1 MKPLPF
7 IHQPDRV
14 AREASNLSADDWW
27 YQTRE
32 KIIRFFHLCSFH
44 LCFFSG
50 LEILIL
56 QRSLYDKLYCFISA
70 GSRVSWSLCSVPHI
84 IRLHCTLSMQTNWA
98 ALSVWKVSIYE
109 HNLFRP
115 RWKATLASLWLS
127 IMDSVFFFLKKS
139 YAVFGG
145 QHKGM
150 ISWWLIIRRPGREIK
165 VAFSN
170 KLWRSVDKT

>member
-14 AREASNLSADDWW
+14 ARKASNMSADDWW

-32 KIIRFFHLCSFH
+32 KIIIFFHLCSFH
-44 LCFFSG
+44 MCFFSG

-70 GSRVSWSLCSVPHI
+70 GSRVSLCSVPHI
-84 IRLHCTLSMQTNWA
+84 IRLHFTLSIQTNWA

-109 HNLFRP
+109 QNLFRP

-127 IMDSVFFFLKKS
+127 IMGSVFFYKKS
-139 YAVFGG
+139 YAVFGN
-145 QHKGM
+145 QHKR
-150 ISWWLIIRRPGREIK
+150 IILMAYNKTTRPGNQSRVFK
-165 VAFSN
+165 
-170 KLWRSVDKT
+170 